1 MNITNI
7 INETKTKCPTF
18 GQRVAGAAE
27 YEGLRNSS
35 NLQVPAAYVVPM
47 DESAAANATQNSI
60 RQLLTESFMVVVVIS
75 NQADPRGQTAYNQLH
90 ALRAEL
96 WRAILGW
103 APEEGYE
110 PIEFS
115 GGGILYMDR
124 FRLDY
129 GYEFTSEFTID
140 DSDTRIAD
148 DVAALPAFESVTI
161 QLDHKT
167 LPPDGVVDHE
177 IELTLPQ

>member
-7 INETKTKCPTF
+7 INEIKAKCPTF
-18 GQRVAGAAE
+18 ESRVAGAAE
-27 YEGLRNSS
+27 YEGLRSAS
-35 NLQVPAAYVVPM
+35 NLLVPAAYVVPM
-47 DESAAANATQNSI
+47 DESASANATENSI
-60 RQLLTESFMVVVVIS
+60 MQTLTERFMVVVVIS
-75 NQADPRGQTAYNQLH
+75 NQADPRGQKAYNQLH
-90 ALRAEL
+90 ELRAEL
-96 WRAILGW
+96 WRGILGW
-103 APEEGYE
+103 IPETDYE

-115 GGGILYMDR
+115 GGSILNMDR

-177 IELTLPQ
+177 IEISLPQ

>member
-7 INETKTKCPTF
+7 INEIKAKCPTF
-18 GQRVAGAAE
+18 QQRVAGAAE

-35 NLQVPAAYVVPM
+35 NLRVPAAYVVPM
-47 DESAAANATQNSI
+47 DESASANATQNSI
-60 RQLLTESFMVVVVIS
+60 MQTLTESFMVVVVIS
-75 NQADPRGQTAYNQLH
+75 NQADPRGQDAYNQLH
-90 ALRAEL
+90 ALRKEL

-103 APEEGYE
+103 VPDEDYE

-115 GGGILYMDR
+115 GGSILNMDR

-129 GYEFTSEFTID
+129 GYEFTSVFTID
-140 DSDTRIAD
+140 ASDSRIVD
-148 DVAALPAFESVTI
+148 EVSGLPAFESVMI

-167 LPPDGVVDHE
+167 LPPDGTVDHE
-177 IELTLPQ
+177 IEISLPQ